1 MRLPAS
7 LVLVLPFSLAALP
20 ALAQQATRVAPVT
33 SSSLPTTSLHRRAQA
48 SSAVGEASQSLP
60 IRRVALYKNGVG
72 FFEHAGSVHGDQAVT
87 IDFTTAQLNDVLQT
101 LTAIDLGGGRI
112 QGAGYNSTTPLDQ
125 QLKALPLALAADPT
139 ATDLYTAI
147 RGARVEITGDG
158 GAFTGRILNVKIR
171 ETAAPK
177 PANADSS
184 NAPTVQRQYLTVVS
198 DTGVVRT
205 VELTGRTAVRLLDH
219 GVQGS
224 LERYLETLAANH
236 QDGLRHLTLT
246 DSGSAAARELRVS
259 YISEVPVWKCT
270 YRLLFDNKAG
280 NSTAAKTATLQGWA
294 VVDNTVGTDW
304 DNVQLSLIAGAPQ
317 SFIQPISQPTYTRRP
332 EIALPQEAQLT
343 PQTHESGDEA
353 KANGVVGAGMG
364 SGMGYGSGGGIGSGS
379 ATAGAVVVDGP
390 LAQNVA
396 INGRSSGGP
405 ARRDRLAALAAPVPA
420 PPPSYEEAAS
430 ASITPQTTTSS
441 FDDYFEYKLSE
452 PVTIRK
458 NESALVP
465 ILQAKVDVDPVT
477 LWSPSE
483 PQPLRALWVKNTS
496 GLTLDRGSFSIL
508 ENGNFSGQGLLDPI
522 HPGERR
528 LLSYAADQAVR
539 VTPDTSQRSD
549 NQPRRVQQIT
559 IARAVMTV
567 RTAEVSDQNW
577 LVHNAAPEPRTVIVE
592 QPRLPGYTLA
602 VDEKPEETT
611 ANAYRFRVAVQ
622 PGATTPLHVAQRRT
636 VGTRYELAN
645 IDSDRLLLILR
656 EDGDPPAVLSALQP
670 VLAAKRHLSDLDG
683 QIAQHENRIG
693 EITNDQNRLR
703 SNLQA
708 LKGTAEE
715 RALAKRYTDELNK
728 QEDGIAQLRTELE
741 SLRQQQQAARDAL
754 ATQLESLQLDVTL

>member
-1 MRLPAS
+1 MRVPAPLLLILPI
-7 LVLVLPFSLAALP
+7 SLAALP
-20 ALAQQATRVAPVT
+20 ALAQQATRAVPSARFA
-33 SSSLPTTSLHRRAQA
+33 HA
-48 SSAVGEASQSLP
+48 SPATAEASQSLP

-72 FFEHAGSVHGDQAVT
+72 FFEHAGTVRGDQAVT

-158 GAFTGRILNVKIR
+158 SAFSGRILNVEIR
-171 ETAAPK
+171 ETATPK
-177 PANADSS
+177 PANSDASS
-184 NAPTVQRQYLTVVS
+184 TPTLQRQYLTVVS

-205 VELTGRTAVRLLDH
+205 FELTDRTAVRLLDRS
-219 GVQGS
+219 VQGG
-224 LERYLETLAANH
+224 LERYLQTLAANH

-246 DSGSAAARELRVS
+246 DSGSAAPRELRVS

-270 YRLLFDNKAG
+270 YRLLFDNKTAG
-280 NSTAAKTATLQGWA
+280 TSTAAQTATLQGWA

-343 PQTHESGDEA
+343 PQTHESGDA
-353 KANGVVGAGMG
+353 ASTGVTGAGMGTGNG
-364 SGMGYGSGGGIGSGS
+364 SGMGYGSGSGIGPGFDSGAS
-379 ATAGAVVVDGP
+379 RAAIPKSSQSVMVTNGSIAGPV
-390 LAQNVA
+390 
-396 INGRSSGGP
+396 
-405 ARRDRLAALAAPVPA
+405 RRDRLAVLAAPPPA
-420 PPPSYEEAAS
+420 PSPSYEEAAS
-430 ASITPQTTTSS
+430 ASITPQTTTGS
-441 FDDYFEYKLSE
+441 FDDYFEYKLTE

-483 PQPLRALWVKNTS
+483 PQPLRALWVRNTS

-528 LLSYAADQAVR
+528 LLSYAADQAIR
-539 VTPDTSQRSD
+539 VTPNTSQRPN
-549 NQPRRVQQIT
+549 NQPRHVQQIT
-559 IARAVMTV
+559 IARGVLTV
-567 RTAEVSDQNW
+567 KSAEVSDQNW
-577 LVHNAAPEPRTVIVE
+577 LVHNAAPEPRTVVVE
-592 QPRLPGYTLA
+592 QPKLTGYTLA
-602 VDEKPEETT
+602 AGTQPEETT
-611 ANAYRFRVAVQ
+611 AGSYRFRVAVA
-622 PGATTPLHVAQRRT
+622 PGATTPLHVSQHRT
-636 VGTRYELAN
+636 LDTRYQLAN
-645 IDSDRLLLILR
+645 IDSDQILLILR
-656 EDGDPPAVLSALQP
+656 QDGDPPAVMAALQP

-683 QIAQHENRIG
+683 QAAQHEFRIA
-693 EITNDQNRLR
+693 EITTDQNRLR

-728 QEDGIAQLRTELE
+728 QEDQLAQLRTELD
-741 SLRQQQQAARDAL
+741 SLREQQQAARDAL
-754 ATQLESLQLDVTL
+754 AAQLESLQVDVSL